1 MSAAAAAPKAAAPK
15 AAAPEAAAPEAAPA
29 KSKKKL
35 IVIGAIAAAV
45 LAGGG
50 AGAFFLMK
58 KPAEG
63 DKHAAEAPKAKK
75 SPAFIPFDAMVVNL
89 RDEGSEKMMQLAFS
103 FEAAEP
109 KAADAVK
116 LHTPAIRNR
125 LIMLLTS
132 KTSQDIAGR
141 EGKEKLAAEILEE
154 SRQAMGATKEAPIVE
169 AVHFSSLIV
178 Q

>member
-1 MSAAAAAPKAAAPK
+1 MSAAAAAPKAAAP
-15 AAAPEAAAPEAAPA
+15 APEAAAAPA

-35 IVIGAIAAAV
+35 IVIGAIAVAL

-63 DKHAAEAPKAKK
+63 GKAAAEAPKAKK
-75 SPAFIPFDAMVVNL
+75 TPAYIPFDPLVVNL
-89 RDEGSEKMMQLAFS
+89 RDDGSEKMMQVSFS
-103 FEAAEP
+103 FEAADS
-109 KAADAVK
+109 KAGDAVK
-116 LHTPAIRNR
+116 AHTPAIRNR
-125 LIMLLTS
+125 LILLLTS

-154 SRQAMGATKEAPIVE
+154 ARQAMGATKEAPIVE
-169 AVHFSSLIV
+169 AVHFSGLIV